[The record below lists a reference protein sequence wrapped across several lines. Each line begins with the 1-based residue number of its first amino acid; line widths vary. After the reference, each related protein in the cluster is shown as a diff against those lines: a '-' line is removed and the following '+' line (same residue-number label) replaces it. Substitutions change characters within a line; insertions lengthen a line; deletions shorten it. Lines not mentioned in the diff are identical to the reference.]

1 MSPSVRLRLAAES
14 DLPAIVGIFNSTIPG
29 HMVTA
34 HTRPVT
40 VAERLPWFREHNP
53 QTRPLW
59 VAEQTGGGEGQGSA
73 VVAWAGLSL
82 FSERPAYYPTAE
94 VSIYIEENHRR
105 RGLGRWLLREI
116 IARAPACKVT
126 TLVGLIWAH
135 NQPSLALF
143 ASEGFERWGHL
154 PRVAE
159 LAGIERDLVIVGR
172 RVD

>member
-1 MSPSVRLRLAAES
+1 MSPPVRLRLAAES
-14 DLPAIVGIFNSTIPG
+14 DLPAIVGIFNSAIPG
-29 HMVTA
+29 HRVTA

-40 VAERLPWFREHNP
+40 VAERLPWFREHHP

-59 VAEQTGGGEGQGSA
+59 VAEQAADGEGRESA
-73 VVAWAGLSL
+73 IVAWAGLSL
-82 FSERPAYYPTAE
+82 VSERPAYYPTAE
-94 VSIYIEENHRR
+94 VSLYIEEHHRR
-105 RGLGRWLLREI
+105 RGLGRWLLRAV

-143 ASEGFERWGHL
+143 EAEGFERWGHL

>member
-1 MSPSVRLRLAAES
+1 
-14 DLPAIVGIFNSTIPG
+14 
-29 HMVTA
+29 MVTA

-40 VAERLPWFREHNP
+40 VAGRLPWFREHNP

-59 VAEQTGGGEGQGSA
+59 VAELENAGAGQGGGI
-73 VVAWAGLSL
+73 VAWAGLSL

-94 VSIYIEENHRR
+94 VSVYIAENHRR
-105 RGLGRWLLREI
+105 RGLGRWLLREM
-116 IARAPACKVT
+116 IARAPACNVT

-143 ASEGFERWGHL
+143 AAEGFERWGHL

-159 LAGIERDLVIVGR
+159 LAGVERDLVIMGR
-172 RVD
+172 RAG

>member
-1 MSPSVRLRLAAES
+1 MNPPARLRLAAES
-14 DLPAIVGIFNSTIPG
+14 DLPAIVGIFNSTISG

-59 VAEQTGGGEGQGSA
+59 VAEQENAGAGQGSGI
-73 VVAWAGLSL
+73 VAWTGLSL

-94 VSIYIEENHRR
+94 VSIYIAENHRR
-105 RGLGRWLLREI
+105 RGLGRWLLREM
-116 IARAPACKVT
+116 IARAPACRVT
-126 TLVGLIWAH
+126 TLVGRIWAH

-143 ASEGFERWGHL
+143 AAEGFERWGHL

-159 LAGIERDLVIVGR
+159 LAGIERDLVIMGR